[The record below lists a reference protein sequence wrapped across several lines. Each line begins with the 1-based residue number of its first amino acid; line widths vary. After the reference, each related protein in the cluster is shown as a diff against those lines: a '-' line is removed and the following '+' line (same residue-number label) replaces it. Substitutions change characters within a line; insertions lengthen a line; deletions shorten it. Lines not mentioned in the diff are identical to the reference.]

1 VEEERV
7 ILLITSGIYNRF
19 NLQRTEMRAGYKT
32 VAVLAKTVTEPQMED
47 VMTKSL
53 LQCFFSQRHANPT
66 RLNLR
71 RNKCPNNLTDMWFVL
86 QSNRFAQNGCRYGN
100 TLTVLLC
107 SFVAPLTKQLSYS
120 DERCNGSRRVA
131 NGCHR

>member
-1 VEEERV
+1 MEEERV

-53 LQCFFSQRHANPT
+53 LQCFFFAETCKSHAIK
-66 RLNLR
+66 L
-71 RNKCPNNLTDMWFVL
+71 
-86 QSNRFAQNGCRYGN
+86 A
-100 TLTVLLC
+100 
-107 SFVAPLTKQLSYS
+107 TKQVS
-120 DERCNGSRRVA
+120 E
-131 NGCHR
+131 